1 MIEINGKEIMA
12 LKVWIEKKV
21 KHYGLW
27 LQ

>member
-1 MIEINGKEIMA
+1 MIEIHGKGIMA
-12 LKVWIEKKV
+12 LKVWIVKKV